1 MAKSSKA
8 MIMIPV
14 LGLFAMFGCFS
25 FVIVA
30 IVLLN
35 RNTSGSK
42 IQSATY
48 SESYE
53 YGDPGN
59 RDWGALC
66 PEGQTV
72 KKILTSTKDV
82 GPKVVG
88 KRHARVNH
96 IGVLCSKGGKKFGV
110 GESSD
115 MNNDISCK
123 GSSEIIGLRAW
134 TTDDAVQRVEPICTE
149 YAQFSPSEGLGS
161 SIGDN
166 NKYICPGNMYLNG
179 LSGTITHELKSIKA
193 HCGVKK

>member
-1 MAKSSKA
+1 MGVF
-8 MIMIPV
+8 V
-14 LGLFAMFGCFS
+14 LFGSFS
-25 FVIVA
+25 FAAAA

-35 RNTSGSK
+35 RNK
-42 IQSATY
+42 IQSKVETSTY

-53 YGDPGN
+53 FGDAGE

-66 PEGQTV
+66 PEGETV
-72 KKILTSTKDV
+72 SKILTSTKDV

-96 IGVLCSKGGKKFGV
+96 IGVQCSKGGKRFGV
-110 GESSD
+110 GSSSD
-115 MNNDISCK
+115 MTNSITCK
-123 GSSEIIGLRAW
+123 GGSKIIGLRAF
-134 TTDDAVQRVEPICTE
+134 TTNDAVQRVEPICTE
-149 YAQFSPSEGLGS
+149 YAQFSPSTGLGS

-166 NKYICPGNMYLNG
+166 NKYICPGNLYLNG